1 MELSTR
7 PFKIEWWNFSSE
19 PDEAL
24 FETLQQIRFQ
34 LPIRYPQLP
43 KFDLVPLSRDLVHG
57 LKDYMVSQLP
67 GKDPWMDW
75 EPYTSRLIFVFCEP
89 KDPLVH
95 VFQQENP
102 LAHWGVAIPAQFSIA
117 WHYDRFLIWHELMHL
132 FNAKDCYNK
141 FGINKCSS
149 GNCLMR
155 RDPSRLHWQ
164 SEWVICSKNQKR
176 MTEYARSVQAKVEG

>member
-24 FETLQQIRFQ
+24 LRNAATNSVSTSDFDIRNF
-34 LPIRYPQLP
+34 RS
-43 KFDLVPLSRDLVHG
+43 FDLVPLSRDLVHG

-117 WHYDRFLIWHELMHL
+117 WHYDHYSDMARADASVQRQRLLQQIWHQQVFFRKL
-132 FNAKDCYNK
+132 FDA
-141 FGINKCSS
+141 S
-149 GNCLMR
+149 
-155 RDPSRLHWQ
+155 
-164 SEWVICSKNQKR
+164 
-176 MTEYARSVQAKVEG
+176 RSVEIALAE